1 MTIEIEEKL
10 PDGTRLFGWKSEPS
24 FTPIAPSYT
33 HWFSEKKIF
42 SSEECESWNKYLLR
56 LEPVLLDKFIT
67 TKGDGGTGLGESSI
81 TSRYAHFNV
90 LKFDFDLVPKLKESI
105 CDGICTLLR
114 VSDNTDW
121 QDTLYSNSWFN
132 VLRQGEEMDVH
143 AHFDTSVIKH
153 ILYGFHVTI
162 KAIAPSFTDYYH
174 HLKFSP
180 EIFHIP
186 NKIGYLT
193 LFPNFIPH
201 GVSPNRY
208 TTPRVTI
215 AGDTFSSSWLDE
227 TTPGA
232 MNKNLVKL
240 GIIKHE

>member
-132 VLRQGEEMDVH
+132 VLRQSQSMDIH
-143 AHFDTSVIKH
+143 CHGYNKNSF
-153 ILYGFHVTI
+153 YGFHLTI
-162 KAIAPSFTDYYH
+162 RAKETFTSYFH
-174 HLKFSP
+174 PCKFQ
-180 EIFHIP
+180 EEAFHVP
-186 NKIGYLT
+186 NNIGILS
-193 LFPNFIPH
+193 LFPNYICH
-201 GVSPNRY
+201 GVSPNKDE
-208 TTPRVTI
+208 TPRISI
-215 AGDTFSSSWLDE
+215 AGDIYPSTWLDE
-227 TTPGA
+227 
-232 MNKNLVKL
+232 NLDFYYNTNTVEIGKM
-240 GIIKHE
+240 E

>member
-105 CDGICTLLR
+105 CDGICCVSLIILTGRIPCIQTLGLMYYDR
-114 VSDNTDW
+114 GRKW
-121 QDTLYSNSWFN
+121 MY
-132 VLRQGEEMDVH
+132 M
-143 AHFDTSVIKH
+143 H
-153 ILYGFHVTI
+153 IL
-162 KAIAPSFTDYYH
+162 
-174 HLKFSP
+174 
-180 EIFHIP
+180 IFP
-186 NKIGYLT
+186 
-193 LFPNFIPH
+193 
-201 GVSPNRY
+201 
-208 TTPRVTI
+208 
-215 AGDTFSSSWLDE
+215 
-227 TTPGA
+227 
-232 MNKNLVKL
+232 
-240 GIIKHE
+240 